1 MYCNSSRRR
10 GFSFIEVMIVVVI
23 IGLLAGAVT
32 LSTRHFMD
40 KAKQTRARTDIAT
53 YKSAL
58 ESFYAEFGRYPS
70 NEEGLLILT
79 PKFIDKLRM
88 DPWAHPYQYVFPG
101 RQSAYEVICFGAD
114 GRDGGDGVNMDIS
127 SEDVDIAEKPK

>member
-1 MYCNSSRRR
+1 MYSNRSRYR

-40 KAKQTRARTDIAT
+40 RAKQTRARSDIAT

-58 ESFYAEFGRYPS
+58 ESFYAESGRYPTS
-70 NEEGLLILT
+70 EEGLAVLT
-79 PKFIDKLRM
+79 PKFIDKLRL
-88 DPWAHPYQYVFPG
+88 DPWLHPYQYNFPG
-101 RQSAYEVICFGAD
+101 KQSAYEIICFGAD
-114 GRDGGDGVNMDIS
+114 GRDGGDGVNQDITS
-127 SEDVDIAEKPK
+127 DEVEVQESPK